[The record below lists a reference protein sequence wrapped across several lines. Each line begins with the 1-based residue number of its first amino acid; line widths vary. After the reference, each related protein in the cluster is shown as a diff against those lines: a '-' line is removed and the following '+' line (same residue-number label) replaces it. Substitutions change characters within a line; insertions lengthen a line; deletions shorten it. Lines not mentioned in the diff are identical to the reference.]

1 MEAPPE
7 VPVGDASHREPAAPR
22 LTPGKEPFQGARQ
35 GGLLGCRDASEGQAA
50 VVPQHPLPVG
60 SRGGA
65 DDATVDDAREEHQRP
80 YGRREFERAGGP
92 WTQEI
97 EVLYAGAVGAEV
109 EEADR

>member
-1 MEAPPE
+1 MASPPE
-7 VPVGDASHREPAAPR
+7 GTVGDASHREPAAPR
-22 LTPGKEPFQGARQ
+22 LTPGKEPFQCARQ

-65 DDATVDDAREEHQRP
+65 DDAAVDDAREEHQRP

-92 WTQEI
+92 WTQEV